1 MKKEEFKEVIPF
13 DGQVEEGVE
22 FNPVTTDDTEQDNFN
37 EDTVE
42 EMNDEGVEIVYEDE
56 N

>member
-37 EDTVE
+37 VDSVA
-42 EMNDEGVEIVYEDE
+42 EMNDEGVVIE
-56 N
+56 NENKN